1 MGPWW
6 VLVHCDHVMFK
17 PNSSRLQLTTCH
29 PKRTSANAGGWV
41 GEVNKCAP
49 IWSLDFVGCWS
60 FESWRCWVGLVPAAE
75 ATNFY
80 LVCGIPARARARAH
94 RQFNPQ
100 ILTVREGGEG
110 GSSNTPVTSPFSIH
124 LKHVNSH
131 LDQLLSYKS
140 NAHVWNWREP
150 CVRHAWSE
158 TPKTQRFTSVPQW
171 QMVAGFLETA
181 HAY

>member
-1 MGPWW
+1 MCSNLESGLCRLLIFW
-6 VLVHCDHVMFK
+6 VLA
-17 PNSSRLQLTTCH
+17 LL
-29 PKRTSANAGGWV
+29 GGA
-41 GEVNKCAP
+41 CT
-49 IWSLDFVGCWS
+49 GCWS
-60 FESWRCWVGLVPAAE
+60 NKLLSCLWNPCA
-75 ATNFY
+75 
-80 LVCGIPARARARAH
+80 CARARAH